1 MSEADM
7 GATGGTISGRC
18 LCGAV
23 TFKAD
28 IAKREVDI
36 CHCSMCRRW
45 SAGPYIGLG
54 HDGTVAFAG
63 ADNIGVYKSSE
74 WAERAFCK
82 VCGSSLYYHL
92 LGTDHYSFS
101 ASTLDDQSR
110 LVLTLQIFI
119 EEKPAY
125 YDFANDTPKLT
136 GAEAFAAFES
146 SAKTEQ
152 DHG

>member
-1 MSEADM
+1 MAEADK
-7 GATGGTISGRC
+7 GAESGTVSGRC

-23 TFKAD
+23 SFNAD
-28 IAKREVDI
+28 VAKREVDI

-54 HDGTVAFAG
+54 HDGAVAFQG
-63 ADNIGVYKSSE
+63 AENIGVYKSSE

-92 LGTDHYSFS
+92 VGTDHYSFS
-101 ASTLDDQSR
+101 ASTLDDQSG

-125 YDFANDTPKLT
+125 YDFANDTRKLT
-136 GAEAFAAFES
+136 GAEAFAAFDG
-146 SAKTEQ
+146 SAKTER

>member
-1 MSEADM
+1 MVEADM
-7 GATGGTISGRC
+7 GALGGTVSGRC

-28 IAKREVDI
+28 IATREVDV

-54 HDGTVAFAG
+54 HDGAVTFEG

-101 ASTLDDQSR
+101 ANAIDDQSEFI
-110 LVLTLQIFI
+110 LTSQIFI
-119 EEKPAY
+119 DEKPPY

-136 GAEAFAAFES
+136 GAQVFAAFNS
-146 SAKTEQ
+146 SAKPE
-152 DHG
+152 